1 MKRYIITSIV
11 SLSMAFGLGSC
22 SSDESLQA
30 GANASGG
37 MIRFSLVGDSRAK
50 TRTETQLDREKTVSS
65 VLAVAFKRSTGL
77 FATCAT
83 AEDISGSPLLAY
95 KWRADLGTPDLYDV
109 YFVANADDALKTAIE
124 ELTDASTKAD
134 FFAIEATQ
142 RPGEDNNAT
151 NFLMTSE
158 KVDVDIDSD
167 PDGTPITGEIAVTR
181 AAARIDV
188 KIDDNVL
195 ASVSEI
201 ELKNRYTSTKVARMG
216 DDVAMT
222 DLDKEDKAYTVNL
235 TGSDK
240 ELKATIYAYEDP
252 SKSTELVITGKLA
265 DGTDVTPTIHFDK
278 LNNGAGIAL
287 QRNYLYTIQLS
298 KNNDPADV
306 GDVTATVIVKDWQT
320 GDVITQ
326 SNTVLGDRTA
336 PAFEIAASGTGWTY
350 DSGTKT
356 VTLAAATATSFTV
369 TVNNAGSTLSKL
381 VCKDQVEGFT
391 VSEGARTVSA
401 AGKPIQT
408 FTVNIEA
415 NTTGEAREFNFW
427 VENLLDAD
435 ATGTDSF
442 KVSQPAS

>member
-1 MKRYIITSIV
+1 
-11 SLSMAFGLGSC
+11 MAFGLDSC

-50 TRTETQLDREKTVSS
+50 TRTETQLEREKTVSS

-83 AEDISGSPLLAY
+83 AEDISGSPLLTY
-95 KWRADLGTPDLYDV
+95 TWRADLGTPDLYDV
-109 YFVANADDALKTAIE
+109 YFVANADDALKTAILA
-124 ELTDASTKAD
+124 LTPGTSTKED

-142 RPGEDNNAT
+142 DPGTSTTDGA
-151 NFLMTSE
+151 FLMTSE

-167 PDGTPITGEIAVTR
+167 PDGTPITDEIAVTR

-188 KIDDNVL
+188 KIDDDVL

-201 ELKNRYTSTKVARMG
+201 KLKNRYYSTKVARTGG
-216 DDVAMT
+216 DVTMT
-222 DLDKEDKAYTVNL
+222 GLDKEDKAYTVNL
-235 TGSDK
+235 TGTGK
-240 ELKATIYAYEDP
+240 ELKTTIYAYEDP
-252 SKSTELVITGKLA
+252 TKSTELVITGKLA

-278 LNNGAGIAL
+278 LNDGAGIAL
-287 QRNYLYTIQLS
+287 QRNYLYTIQFS

-320 GDVITQ
+320 GDDITQ

-391 VSEGARTVSA
+391 VSEGERTVST

-435 ATGTDSF
+435 ATGTASF

>member
-1 MKRYIITSIV
+1 
-11 SLSMAFGLGSC
+11 MAFGLDSC

-83 AEDISGSPLLAY
+83 AEDISGSALTY

-109 YFVANADDALKTAIE
+109 YFVANADDDLKTAIE
-124 ELTDASTKAD
+124 NLTDASTKAD

-142 RPGEDNNAT
+142 RPGEANTAT

-188 KIDDNVL
+188 KIDDDVL

-201 ELKNRYTSTKVARMG
+201 KLKNRYYSTKVARTG
-216 DDVAMT
+216 GDVAMT
-222 DLDKEDKAYTVNL
+222 NLDKEDKAYTVNL
-235 TGSDK
+235 TGNDK
-240 ELKATIYAYEDP
+240 KLEATIYAYEDP
-252 SKSTELVITGKLA
+252 TKSTELVITGKLA
-265 DGTDVTPTIHFDK
+265 DGTAVTPTIHFDK
-278 LNNGAGIAL
+278 LNDGAGIAL

-320 GDVITQ
+320 GDVINQ

-350 DSGTKT
+350 ESGTKT
-356 VTLAAATATSFTV
+356 VTLTAATATSFTV

-391 VSEGARTVSA
+391 VSEGERTVSA

-415 NTTGEAREFNFW
+415 NTTGAARDFTFS

-435 ATGTDSF
+435 AAGTDSF